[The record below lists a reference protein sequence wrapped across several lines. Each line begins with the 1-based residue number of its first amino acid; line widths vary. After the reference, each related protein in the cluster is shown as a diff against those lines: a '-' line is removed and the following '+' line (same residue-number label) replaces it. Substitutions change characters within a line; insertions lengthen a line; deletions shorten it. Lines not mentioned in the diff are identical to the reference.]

1 MQRLFP
7 GISVQERRSQK
18 LITVT
23 GRKEVLLHD
32 VVPLFFNPKNP
43 TLDVKKEDWEKL
55 AILVID
61 KNVITDENVEI
72 AFTKGNASRDDAEI
86 LRHLKDLDKLD
97 WEIILEIIGLM
108 MKNDMASNGKIGSLT
123 VLQNF
128 LFIQKSIKHGSE
140 NTSFKQTI
148 PRNH

>member
-1 MQRLFP
+1 M
-7 GISVQERRSQK
+7 
-18 LITVT
+18 
-23 GRKEVLLHD
+23 LHD

-61 KNVITDENVEI
+61 KNVVTDEDVEI

-97 WEIILEIIGLM
+97 WESFLEIIGLM

-140 NTSFKQTI
+140 KY
-148 PRNH
+148 